1 MGIHIQVLYLEGGF
15 EMKFHLP
22 VLCCLVIT
30 AIGKK
35 PNKVTAGDELKIQRG
50 TIRDTI
56 LHWGPSWSVKFN
68 LTALRSNLTFW
79 YKYNCSVTTQY
90 GAFGKYHNIINL
102 SKGGTLGRP
111 DARIRLPAFFLKPSG
126 EWNFAYLTVA
136 YNPDGPKNNLH
147 DYKLTLD
154 KEYEIEGRLEG
165 KKFYLFVD
173 GKEQFTAPAPS
184 AKEEDNVILYQSDPW
199 EDSAYSDP
207 NNKPELQAN
216 MCKVPNLQLTSE
228 GKEVVL
234 KPTNENKCPA

>member
-15 EMKFHLP
+15 EMKFHLL

-50 TIRDTI
+50 TVRET
-56 LHWGPSWSVKFN
+56 LLSWGPSWSVKFN
-68 LTALRSNLTFW
+68 LTALNSNLTLW
-79 YKYNCSVTTQY
+79 YKYDCTITTDA
-90 GAFGKYHNIINL
+90 GIFSKYLNIMSF
-102 SKGGTLGRP
+102 SKGPGS
-111 DARIRLPAFFLKPSG
+111 DYRIRFPAFFLKPSG
-126 EWNFAYLTVA
+126 DNFAYLSVS
-136 YNPDGPKNNLH
+136 YNFNGYTNKYH

-154 KEYEIEGRLEG
+154 KEYQVEGRLEG

-173 GKEQFTAPAPS
+173 GKEEFTADAS
-184 AKEEDNVILYQSDPW
+184 YAKEEKNIILYQSNPW
-199 EDSAYSDP
+199 DESAYSDP

-216 MCKVPNLQLTSE
+216 ICKVTNLQLTSE

>member
-1 MGIHIQVLYLEGGF
+1 MGIHSQVLHLEGGF
-15 EMKFHLP
+15 EMKFHLL

-35 PNKVTAGDELKIQRG
+35 PNKVTAGDELKIQR
-50 TIRDTI
+50 
-56 LHWGPSWSVKFN
+56 
-68 LTALRSNLTFW
+68 

-90 GAFGKYHNIINL
+90 GTFGKYHNIINF

-216 MCKVPNLQLTSE
+216 MCKVTNLQLTSE